1 MRKSVSKMQSQVKPD
16 WAVTISK
23 LRTHMQISQ
32 TDFGRKLHASA
43 MAISRWERG
52 AQEPTAQGYIAL
64 GNLAG
69 DPLCWN
75 FWQRAGLGHDDFMR
89 VVPSLRKRLIK
100 ASIQQIDV
108 ASAGSGNK
116 KKISKSEHIAVP
128 LLKIVAAAHG
138 GEGDISE
145 LHDAE
150 AEGVIAAPKEWCPNP
165 SMTTCL
171 RVKGDSMAPVICDGY
186 IIAVDSSQNDRSQLH
201 GKIVIAWNKEKGL
214 TVTRFSRFEHAEVL
228 QPENNTYESIV
239 LNNSH
244 KWKILGKVL
253 WWVGQQS

>member
-1 MRKSVSKMQSQVKPD
+1 MQ
-16 WAVTISK
+16 
-23 LRTHMQISQ
+23 LNQ
-32 TDFGRKLHASA
+32 TDFGRRLHASS

-75 FWQRAGLGHDDFMR
+75 FWQRAGLGHDEFMR
-89 VVPSLRKRLIK
+89 VVPSLRKRLVKTNIH
-100 ASIQQIDV
+100 QIDV
-108 ASAGSGNK
+108 VTAGSGNK
-116 KKISKSEHIAVP
+116 KKISKSAHIAVP
-128 LLKIVAAAHG
+128 LLKVVAAAHG

-145 LHDAE
+145 LYDAV

-165 SMTTCL
+165 AMTSCL

-186 IIAVDSSQNDRSQLH
+186 IIAVDSSQNNRSQLH

-214 TVTRFSRFEHAEVL
+214 TVSRFNRFEQAEVL

-239 LNNSH
+239 LSNTQ